1 MYVDNCVDGMT
12 LALNH
17 REGYEV
23 FNLAQAENLP
33 LIDIVKLLESIIG
46 KTTEIKFEVS
56 PPGVLGSMSANID
69 KIRTRWGY
77 EPVVSFKTGLERL
90 VQWYLKDNSGE

>member
-1 MYVDNCVDGMT
+1 VDNCVDGMI

-46 KTTEIKFEVS
+46 RRAQIKFEVS
-56 PPGVLGSMSANID
+56 PPGVLSSMSANID
-69 KIRTRWGY
+69 KIRGRWEYG
-77 EPVVSFKTGLERL
+77 PVISFKTGLERL
-90 VQWYLKDNSGE
+90 VQWYLKDNSGEG